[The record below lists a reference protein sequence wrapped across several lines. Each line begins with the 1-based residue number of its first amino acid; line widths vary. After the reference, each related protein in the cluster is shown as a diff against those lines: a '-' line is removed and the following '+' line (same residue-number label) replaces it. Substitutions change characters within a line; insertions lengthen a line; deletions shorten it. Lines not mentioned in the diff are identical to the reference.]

1 MFVLFQ
7 PVVARAVHSQ
17 QACQWMGTL
26 PLGIWGIIYAFQ
38 FASVAEK
45 QRRKIRT
52 VMRLYGNTCLN
63 TRWVLMPSRL
73 PPSCYV
79 SKLILTLSEVTINLD
94 RSHVG
99 CRTVSNDIFSGRRA
113 NEEGFRHIFVTRSGL
128 LCVNRARVAG
138 CNKARKI
145 NLCPPN
151 PFQTILY
158 DVLAQSN
165 SHMT

>member
-1 MFVLFQ
+1 
-7 PVVARAVHSQ
+7 
-17 QACQWMGTL
+17 
-26 PLGIWGIIYAFQ
+26 
-38 FASVAEK
+38 
-45 QRRKIRT
+45 
-52 VMRLYGNTCLN
+52 
-63 TRWVLMPSRL
+63 MPSRL

-158 DVLAQSN
+158 DVLTQSN